1 MNASSDHD
9 PQACGITIDKTRLH
23 IVFLCLACLVGI
35 HSVLLTFSSINNSPT
50 TDEVTFL
57 SSGISHWYLGRFEL
71 CAVNPP
77 LVRMVA
83 AIPVL
88 ALNPNVDWSNANT
101 NPASRSDL
109 AVGRK
114 FIENNASNITTYFS
128 IARMACIPFS
138 ILGMFVC
145 FLWARDVYGIFDVVT
160 ATHRNYIIQLDGFA
174 PFP

>member
-1 MNASSDHD
+1 M
-9 PQACGITIDKTRLH
+9 
-23 IVFLCLACLVGI
+23 VGAY
-35 HSVLLTFSSINNSPT
+35 
-50 TDEVTFL
+50 DEVTFL